1 MARPTEYSQ
10 DMADQICARLIDGES
25 LRAICRAEEMPGAS
39 TVFQWLN
46 AQPTFVEQYTRA
58 RDIHAELKFDEIQEI
73 ADDGKR
79 DYVLTEAGP
88 LVDHDHIARSRLRVD
103 TLKWRLARMAPK
115 KYGDKLE
122 TTHRGDA
129 AAPIVISSTDGKL

>member
-1 MARPTEYSQ
+1 MGRPSDYTPET
-10 DMADQICARLIDGES
+10 ADLICARLVGGES
-25 LRAICRAEEMPGAS
+25 LLAICRDDAMPDPA
-39 TVFQWLN
+39 TVYRWLN
-46 AQPTFVEQYTRA
+46 AHPEFCENYTRA

-79 DYVLTEAGP
+79 DYVLTGSGP